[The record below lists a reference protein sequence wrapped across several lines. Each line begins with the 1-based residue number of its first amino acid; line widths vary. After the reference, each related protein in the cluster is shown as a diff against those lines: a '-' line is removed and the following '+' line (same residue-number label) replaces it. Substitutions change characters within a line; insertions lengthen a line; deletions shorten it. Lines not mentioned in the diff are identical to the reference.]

1 MIEKNQ
7 IKFCKIFLTLLVI
20 IGTYLAVIGGYGSDE
35 DTLPMIGV
43 FIGILHGGELMSSRF
58 TGYPVAEI
66 GIGFLSYY
74 FGSFVVNIIT
84 FLNFLIGL
92 IFFYLSFQ
100 KKYNKEILYF
110 LIACLTNSVL
120 FFDNLEPMDYSWA
133 LLFFSLGLFSFS
145 RKYFEFAVIF
155 FGICIGTRINFTIF
169 VIFAIAFFPLEHNQS
184 LYKKISIILISIF
197 IGGLFYTP
205 IWYQNQFGLD
215 WLTAARP
222 LEQGFT
228 GLLVRF
234 IYKTSHAIG
243 LILLFFLI
251 SNIFLRKIKFFDLYK
266 NKVIFYLAISN
277 LLLFLYIPA
286 ELGYLQIFL
295 ISMYYFIVRHF
306 NKKIFLAVILINL
319 SGWLVNFDIIK
330 IEHKYSNVCDAV
342 QATGA
347 SFDFQVKKG
356 SFKKF
361 LDTRS
366 LIECWVTDKN
376 SDYGQKIISGKPLR

>member
-1 MIEKNQ
+1 MREKNQ
-7 IKFCKIFLTLLVI
+7 IKFYKLLLILLVI
-20 IGTYLAVIGGYGSDE
+20 TGTYLAAIGGYGSDE

-43 FIGILHGGELMSSRF
+43 FITILHGGELMSSRF

-66 GIGFLSYY
+66 GIGFLSYF
-74 FGSFVVNIIT
+74 FGSFIVNMIT
-84 FLNFLIGL
+84 FLNFIVGL

-100 KKYNKEILYF
+100 KKYNEEILYF

-133 LLFFSLGLFSFS
+133 LLFFSLGLFSYS

-169 VIFAIAFFPLEHNQS
+169 VLFAVAFFPLEYNRS
-184 LYKKISIILISIF
+184 IYKKVIVILISIF
-197 IGGLFYTP
+197 IGGIFYAP

-222 LEQGFT
+222 LEQGFL
-228 GLLVRF
+228 GLVVRF

-243 LILLFFLI
+243 LILLLFLI
-251 SNIFLRKIKFFDLYK
+251 SNFILRKIRFYDLYK
-266 NKVIFYLAISN
+266 NKVIFYLAFSN

-295 ISMYYFIVRHF
+295 ISMYYFIVKYF
-306 NKKIFLAVILINL
+306 DKKVLLAVILINL
-319 SGWLVNFDIIK
+319 SGWLVNFDIVK
-330 IEHKYSNVCDAV
+330 VEHKYSNVCDAV

-347 SFDFQVKKG
+347 SFDLQIKKG

-366 LIECWVTDKN
+366 LIECWVNDKN
-376 SDYGQKIISGKPLR
+376 SDYGKKIISGKPLK

>member
-1 MIEKNQ
+1 MTEKNQ
-7 IKFCKIFLTLLVI
+7 IKFYKAFLILLVI
-20 IGTYLAVIGGYGSDE
+20 LATYLAAIGGYGSDE

-43 FIGILHGGELMSSRF
+43 FITILHGGELMSSRF

-66 GIGFLSYY
+66 GIGFLSYF
-74 FGSFVVNIIT
+74 FGSFIVNMIT
-84 FLNFLIGL
+84 FLNFIIGL

-100 KKYNKEILYF
+100 KKYNKDILYF

-133 LLFFSLGLFSFS
+133 LLFFSLGLFSYS

-169 VIFAIAFFPLEHNQS
+169 VIFAIAFFPLEYNKS
-184 LYKKISIILISIF
+184 LYRKISLILISIF
-197 IGGLFYTP
+197 IGGIFYTP

-222 LEQGFT
+222 LEQGFL

-243 LILLFFLI
+243 LLLLFFLF
-251 SNIFLRKIKFFDLYK
+251 SNFLLRKIKFFELYK
-266 NKVIFYLAISN
+266 NKVIFYLALSN

-306 NKKIFLAVILINL
+306 DKKVLLAVVLINL

-347 SFDFQVKKG
+347 SIDFQIKKG

>member
-1 MIEKNQ
+1 MREKNQ
-7 IKFCKIFLTLLVI
+7 IKFYKLLLILLVI
-20 IGTYLAVIGGYGSDE
+20 TGTYLAAIGGYGSDE

-43 FIGILHGGELMSSRF
+43 FITILHGGELMSSRF

-66 GIGFLSYY
+66 GIGFLSYF
-74 FGSFVVNIIT
+74 FGSFIVNMIT
-84 FLNFLIGL
+84 FLNFIVGL

-100 KKYNKEILYF
+100 KKYNEEILYF

-133 LLFFSLGLFSFS
+133 LLFFSLGLFSYS

-169 VIFAIAFFPLEHNQS
+169 VLFAVAFFPLEYNRS
-184 LYKKISIILISIF
+184 IYKKVSVILISIF
-197 IGGLFYTP
+197 IGGIFYAP

-222 LEQGFT
+222 LEQGFL
-228 GLLVRF
+228 GLVVRF

-243 LILLFFLI
+243 LILLLFLI
-251 SNIFLRKIKFFDLYK
+251 SNFILRKIRFYDLYK
-266 NKVIFYLAISN
+266 NKVIFYLAFSN

-295 ISMYYFIVRHF
+295 ISMYYFIVKYF
-306 NKKIFLAVILINL
+306 DKKVLLAVILINL
-319 SGWLVNFDIIK
+319 SGWLVNFDIVK
-330 IEHKYSNVCDAV
+330 VEHKYSNVCDAV

-347 SFDFQVKKG
+347 SFDLQIKKG

-366 LIECWVTDKN
+366 LIECWVNDKN
-376 SDYGQKIISGKPLR
+376 SDYGKKIISGKPLK

>member
-1 MIEKNQ
+1 
-7 IKFCKIFLTLLVI
+7 
-20 IGTYLAVIGGYGSDE
+20 
-35 DTLPMIGV
+35 
-43 FIGILHGGELMSSRF
+43 
-58 TGYPVAEI
+58 
-66 GIGFLSYY
+66 
-74 FGSFVVNIIT
+74 
-84 FLNFLIGL
+84 
-92 IFFYLSFQ
+92 
-100 KKYNKEILYF
+100 
-110 LIACLTNSVL
+110 
-120 FFDNLEPMDYSWA
+120 MDYSWA

-222 LEQGFT
+222 LEQGFL

-251 SNIFLRKIKFFDLYK
+251 SNIFLKKIKFFDLYK

-347 SFDFQVKKG
+347 SFDFQIKKG